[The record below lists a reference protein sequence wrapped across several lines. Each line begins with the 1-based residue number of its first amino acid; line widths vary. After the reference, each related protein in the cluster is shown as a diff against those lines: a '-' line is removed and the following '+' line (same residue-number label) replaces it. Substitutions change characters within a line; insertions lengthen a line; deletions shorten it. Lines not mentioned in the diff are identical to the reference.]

1 MDRKGGQVREPSQA
15 FVDGARGA
23 TKTLMGNYMGLLA
36 KTNGTRVRRIVRTK
50 KATAR
55 KRRKPPLQKKKSKRF
70 RGFISSSRRHYG
82 TWGAQKSQNRHKRR
96 QARRFYYFVW
106 IPQRSEEKR
115 RRGKK
120 KKDSST
126 KQLGNAFGALQ
137 HAGSGFFLLL
147 VLGWLWSWSGITA
160 NLTHASGGMMSR

>member
-1 MDRKGGQVREPSQA
+1 MGHGEPRKAKIITKGVK
-15 FVDGARGA
+15 RGDFI
-23 TKTLMGNYMGLLA
+23 TLFGFHKEA
-36 KTNGTRVRRIVRTK
+36 KKND
-50 KATAR
+50 
-55 KRRKPPLQKKKSKRF
+55 
-70 RGFISSSRRHYG
+70 
-82 TWGAQKSQNRHKRR
+82 
-96 QARRFYYFVW
+96 
-106 IPQRSEEKR
+106 EEE
-115 RRGKK
+115 K